1 MNQGVETWLK
11 TIIWNTKE
19 NKDIIKLLMPSEHK
33 KVMHTET
40 NLHSG
45 C

>member
-19 NKDIIKLLMPSEHK
+19 NKDIKLLMPSEHK